1 MLIWTQEAE
10 RIDTVREVL
19 EIIEC
24 LQERHGGAVMDDD
37 AFERTRERECTGQ
50 GDTIKSDR
58 ESQWMVG
65 AL

>member
-1 MLIWTQEAE
+1 M
-10 RIDTVREVL
+10 REVL

-37 AFERTRERECTGQ
+37 AFARTREREYTGQ

-65 AL
+65 EL